1 MRRSRKTLTPL
12 GPRDGRPASPEPP
25 ASGFLTIGGTTYV
38 DPVGSYPLDHRIDGS
53 ATLIINDTDRPVTIV
68 TERHRDHPPTA
79 PPSRTAPPSP
89 AVPPAPAGHASSAG
103 HASLVLAPGERIETR
118 RGDSVRISSPY

>member
-1 MRRSRKTLTPL
+1 MRRGQKTLAPL
-12 GPRDGRPASPEPP
+12 DPRNRPPASPEPP

-53 ATLIINDTDRPVTIV
+53 ATLIVNDTDQPVTIV

-79 PPSRTAPPSP
+79 PPSAADHPP
-89 AVPPAPAGHASSAG
+89 
-103 HASLVLAPGERIETR
+103 SLVLAPGERIETR
-118 RGDSVRISSPY
+118 RGDSVRIR